1 MGSHYYDKVPISRES
16 RKEISFR
23 FLGVNYTFVS
33 DSGVFSKD
41 RLDTGTKIL
50 LETVSELELSGDILD
65 YGSGIGVIGILI
77 KTIFPDSRV
86 TGFDINQRAV
96 ELSRLDASRLQVDVT
111 FHQADRI
118 EEGTF
123 DVILMNPPI
132 RAGKQVI
139 YSMFRDCYEHL
150 REFGQLFI
158 VIRKSHGAL
167 SAIKELQ
174 QYFDEVSTIHKDKGF
189 FIIQCIK

>member
-23 FLGVNYTFVS
+23 FLGVNYTFIS

-41 RLDTGTKIL
+41 KLDTGTRIL
-50 LETVSELELSGDILD
+50 LETISKLNVSGQVLD

-77 KTIFPDSRV
+77 KVMFPDSSV

-96 ELSRLDASRLQVDVT
+96 ELSQLNAKRLNVEVNFYQGD
-111 FHQADRI
+111 HI
-118 EEGTF
+118 ETGEF
-123 DVILMNPPI
+123 DVILTNPPI

-139 YSMFRDCYEHL
+139 YSMFKESYNHL
-150 REFGQLFI
+150 RESGRLFI

-167 SAIKELQ
+167 SAVKELQ
-174 QYFDEVSTIHKDKGF
+174 QYFSEVVTLHKDKGF
-189 FIIQCIK
+189 FIIQCTK